1 MEKSAQIISGIQQK
15 GGSCK
20 STLLQCIG
28 SKLGQSGARI
38 LIIDTDQPQFSCIEW
53 AEEQDIENVDTL
65 KHTDEDTLLDVIK
78 AVRGD
83 YDVILI
89 DTAGFDSRMASYA
102 IQASDLILIPSGGSK
117 SNVKGAAKT
126 WRHAKISTENNKM
139 PPLLRLVVWGVKKN
153 TNVYAHALETI
164 KDMDIPAIKYHVG
177 NLVGFEA
184 MSWNGGLP
192 TGTAGE
198 ALNLFMTALRGEHL
212 IEYYN
217 KPKEAAHGKAA

>member
-1 MEKSAQIISGIQQK
+1 MAKQGQIISGIQQK

-28 SKLGQSGARI
+28 AKLGASGARV

-53 AEEQDIENVDTL
+53 AQEQDIENVDTL
-65 KHTDEDTLLDVIK
+65 KHTDEDTLLDIIK
-78 AVRGD
+78 AVRAE
-83 YDVILI
+83 YDTILI

-126 WRHAKISTENNKM
+126 WRHAKVSTENNKT
-139 PPLLRLVVWGVKKN
+139 PPELRLVVWGVKKN
-153 TNVYAHALETI
+153 TNVYAHALQTI
-164 KDMDIPAIKYHVG
+164 KDMDIPAIGYHVG
-177 NLVGFEA
+177 HLVGFEA

-192 TGTAGE
+192 QGAAGE
-198 ALNLFMTALRGEHL
+198 ALNLFMSTMRDEGLLDYFIKSEGRG
-212 IEYYN
+212 
-217 KPKEAAHGKAA
+217 HGKAA

>member
-1 MEKSAQIISGIQQK
+1 MTMIAQIISGIQQK

-28 SKLGQSGARI
+28 AKLGQSGAKV

-65 KHTDEDTLLDVIK
+65 NHTDEDTILDVIT

-126 WRHAKISTENNKM
+126 WRHAKISTENNKT
-139 PPLLRLVVWGVKKN
+139 PPLIRLVVWGVKKN
-153 TNVYAHALETI
+153 TNVYSHALETI
-164 KDMDIPAIKYHVG
+164 KDMNIPTINYHVG

-192 TGTAGE
+192 SGAASE
-198 ALNLFMTALRGEHL
+198 SLNLFMTALRGEHL